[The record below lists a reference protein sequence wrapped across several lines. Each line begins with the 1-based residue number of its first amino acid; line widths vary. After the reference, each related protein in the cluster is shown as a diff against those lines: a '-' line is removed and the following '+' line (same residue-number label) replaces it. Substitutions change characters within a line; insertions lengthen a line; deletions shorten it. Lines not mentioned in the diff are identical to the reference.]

1 MAGQQNIEPSE
12 SVNTLDGIADLIDID
27 TDEAQPELDDG
38 EESEEEQEVEETEEV
53 EEETDEVEEEETVT
67 IIHDGKEVTLTKAE
81 ANEMTSKGFDYTKKT
96 MVLSEDRKAFESV
109 KAKVTE
115 TQQSLESALNETLHR
130 LETFASFTESELG
143 QPPSIELAQY
153 DASSYLAQKEAHEN
167 KLTKLRNT
175 YSQIQYAT
183 QERDRLR
190 QSQLL
195 EQANETEAYLCEQLP
210 GWKDAPEQSLQE
222 LNQYIQKYGLS
233 PETTKEAYVQK
244 GLWELAHKAREFDKL
259 QEEKSKLKPIA
270 NLQKVIKPSANNQPV
285 NARKAEAW
293 KRHKAKPSRET
304 LADLLEN

>member
-27 TDEAQPELDDG
+27 TDEAQPELD
-38 EESEEEQEVEETEEV
+38 ESELSEEEQEVEETEES
-53 EEETDEVEEEETVT
+53 EEEQEEAEELIFTVK
-67 IIHDGKEVTLTKAE
+67 HDGKDVTLKQSE
-81 ANEMTSKGFDYTKKT
+81 LIEMAQKGFDYTNKT
-96 MVLSEDRKAFESV
+96 MSLAEERKALEPI
-109 KAKVTE
+109 KAKVNE
-115 TQQSLESALNETLHR
+115 VLQSHESALNETLHR

-190 QSQLL
+190 QSQLI
-195 EQANETEAYLCEQLP
+195 EQANETEKYLCEQLP

-244 GLWELAHKAREFDKL
+244 GFWELAHKAREFDKL

-270 NLQKVIKPSANNQPV
+270 NLRRVIKPSATNRPSNVREQ
-285 NARKAEAW
+285 EAW
-293 KRHKAKPSRET
+293 KRYKAKPSLET
-304 LADLLEN
+304 IAGLI